1 MTTILI
7 VDDSPVSQRLLGYTL
22 IRGGYTVITAGHG
35 REALQRLTEAPVD
48 LVIADLAM
56 PEIDGIS
63 LLRQIRADR
72 HLHALP
78 LMMLTASGQDEDRL
92 IAEAA
97 GVNDFLTKPASS
109 SELLDAVQ
117 RLVG

>member
-1 MTTILI
+1 MPTILV
-7 VDDSPVSQRLLGYTL
+7 VDDSVVSQRLLGYTL
-22 IRGGYTVITAGHG
+22 MRVGYTVITAGHG
-35 REALQRLTEAPVD
+35 REALQRLAEAYVD

-63 LLRQIRADR
+63 LLRQIRADDR
-72 HLHALP
+72 LCQLP
-78 LMMLTASGQDEDRL
+78 LVMLTASGQDEDRL

-97 GVNDFLTKPASS
+97 GANEFLTKPASS
-109 SELLDAVQ
+109 RDVIDTVQ